1 MLFVHAFSMTFRR
14 RRHTWRRKEYMSN
27 RRRLSLLC
35 FLAFAVLP
43 TALRAQVPVYKIT
56 PVESKI
62 KFGVKASV
70 AIEGTFEKWDAAL
83 TFTSTDLSTGVLD
96 IKIQADSVDTGSGMK
111 NNKLKG
117 KDFFDVKQS
126 PLITFKSTKI
136 EQTGPDNFEVDG
148 DFTIRGVTKPEKLR
162 LTLSGKGTGTGT
174 IAGEMA
180 FDRKEY
186 GMNSGIPFIK
196 VANRVEVSVNLKWQ
210 RVSGPPPVLRE

>member
-1 MLFVHAFSMTFRR
+1 MLFVHAFSMTFHRL
-14 RRHTWRRKEYMSN
+14 RHTWRRKEYMSN
-27 RRRLSLLC
+27 RRSLSLLC